1 MARRRKSLSPAS
13 SAEPA
18 PFWQRKTLAEMTR
31 PEWESLCDNCGKC
44 CLLKLEDED
53 TGDVEYT
60 EAACKLLDLHSC
72 KCTKYPERKKY
83 VPDCIKLTIKLVDK
97 LKWMPSTCG
106 YRLISEGK
114 DLEWWHPLVSGDPES
129 VHKAGMSVRGRA
141 IPEGKAG
148 DLEDHI
154 VDWPE

>member
-1 MARRRKSLSPAS
+1 MASRRKTPSPAS
-13 SAEPA
+13 SPKDA
-18 PFWQRKTLAEMTR
+18 PFWQRKTLGEMTR
-31 PEWESLCDNCGKC
+31 PEWESLCDSCGKC
-44 CLLKLEDED
+44 CLLKLEDEE
-53 TGDVEYT
+53 TGEVDYT
-60 EAACKLLDLHSC
+60 NAACKLLDLKSC
-72 KCTKYPERKKY
+72 KCTKYAERKKH

-97 LKWMPSTCG
+97 LTWMPSTCA
-106 YRLISEGK
+106 YRLIAEGK